1 MKFYIFGDSFFEHN
15 ANWIEKI
22 ATDNK
27 VDEIKN
33 YALSGC
39 SNVYIM
45 RKLIKYRWQVT
56 PDDMVLI
63 GLTNFSRSYFG
74 DGIHADSWF
83 EENPSRH
90 RNYVGQRSLHRLE
103 EEAVVGYYKY
113 LFDNHTCSLL
123 SLGLKHLLKHEIF
136 PNLNTERKAI
146 VNSFPQ
152 SIYVKPEWFKDPDF
166 DKITLFDSAV
176 TFLTDNNIAKS
187 ANDTQAIRDAMS
199 AKGNKNH
206 WINHPDYEEYF
217 WKNFKPLIKNL
228 YKEPDRRI

>member
-39 SNVYIM
+39 SNAYIM
-45 RKLIKYRWQVT
+45 RELIKYRWQVT

-63 GLTNFSRSYFG
+63 GLTSFSRSYFS
-74 DGIHADSWF
+74 DGIHGDTWF
-83 EENPSRH
+83 AENPYRH
-90 RNYVGQRSLHRLE
+90 RSYGHRSLHRLE

-113 LFDNHTCSLL
+113 LFDNDTCALL
-123 SLGLKHLLKHEIF
+123 SLGLKSLLKHEIF

-146 VNSFPQ
+146 VNSFHQ
-152 SIYVKPEWFKDPDF
+152 SMYVNPEFFKDPNF
-166 DKITLFDSAV
+166 DKITLFDSAIA
-176 TFLTDNNIAKS
+176 FLIENNMIES
-187 ANDTQAIRDAMS
+187 ANDTQAIQDAMTGKDS
-199 AKGNKNH
+199 KNH

>member
-113 LFDNHTCSLL
+113 LFDNDTCSLL